1 MESRLFDSYIQE
13 ADTLL
18 LRLDEAS
25 ANLCIA
31 IEDETLAKRALKDA
45 ESSLSATEAEI
56 VMEAELA
63 SITDKTGLLAG
74 IAKTSK
80 AYGYALEYLLSK
92 DRGNGSAIGYIS
104 AEVRRLQGAADSAL
118 IDRQQAETRFSAIRH
133 AADLMA
139 AILKG
144 ASA

>member
-1 MESRLFDSYIQE
+1 MEPRLLDAYIRE

-18 LRLDEAS
+18 AGLAEAS
-25 ANLCIA
+25 ANLCLA
-31 IEDETLAKRALKDA
+31 IEDDTLARRALKDA

-63 SITDKTGLLAG
+63 SIIDKTGPLAG

-118 IDRQQAETRFSAIRH
+118 IDRQQAETRFAAIRH

-139 AILKG
+139 AILKA
-144 ASA
+144 ASV